1 MAIAVTATARGFF
14 KRLIEAGE
22 TFAID
27 TDDQFASSWMEKAEE
42 GAEPASAPV
51 LQYGPKHHGGGSW
64 VVIDL
69 TTEQLASV
77 VFKKGATG
85 EAQAL
90 AQAEANRLNAG
101 GELLLE
107 TSPAPA
113 QEEGTGAD
121 LPDA

>member
-1 MAIAVTATARGFF
+1 MIKVTATARGFF

-22 TFAID
+22 TFSID
-27 TDDQFASSWMEKAEE
+27 NDDQFAESWMKKAGE
-42 GAEPASAPV
+42 GAEVQAPA
-51 LQYGPKHHGGGSW
+51 LQYGAKHHGGGSW

-69 TTEQLASV
+69 ATQEMASV

-85 EAQAL
+85 EAEGL
-90 AQAEANRLNAG
+90 AKAEANRLNAG
-101 GELLLE
+101 GTMLLE
-107 TSPAPA
+107 ASPATA

>member
-1 MAIAVTATARGFF
+1 MIKVTATARGFF

-22 TFAID
+22 TFSID
-27 TDDQFASSWMEKAEE
+27 SEDQFAESWMKKAGE
-42 GAEPASAPV
+42 GAEVQAPA
-51 LQYGPKHHGGGSW
+51 LQYGAKHHGGGSW

-69 TTEQLASV
+69 ATQELASV

-85 EAQAL
+85 EAEGL
-90 AQAEANRLNAG
+90 AKAEANRLNAG
-101 GELLLE
+101 GTILLE
-107 TSPAPA
+107 ASPATA

>member
-1 MAIAVTATARGFF
+1 MIKVTATARGFF

-22 TFAID
+22 TFSID
-27 TDDQFASSWMEKAEE
+27 NNDQFAESWMKKAGE
-42 GAEPASAPV
+42 GAEVQAPA
-51 LQYGPKHHGGGSW
+51 LQYGAKHHGGGSW

-69 TTEQLASV
+69 ATQELASV

-85 EAQAL
+85 EAEGL
-90 AQAEANRLNAG
+90 AKAEANRLNAG
-101 GELLLE
+101 GTMLLE
-107 TSPAPA
+107 ASPATA

>member
-27 TDDQFASSWMEKAEE
+27 TDDQFAQSWMEKAGE
-42 GAEPASAPV
+42 GAEVQAPA
-51 LQYGPKHHGGGSW
+51 LQYGAKHHGGGSW

-69 TTEQLASV
+69 ATQELASV

-85 EAQAL
+85 EAEGL
-90 AQAEANRLNAG
+90 AKAEANRLNAG
-101 GELLLE
+101 GTILLE

>member
-1 MAIAVTATARGFF
+1 MIKVTATARGFF

-22 TFAID
+22 TFSID
-27 TDDQFASSWMEKAEE
+27 NDDQFAESWMKKADE
-42 GAEPASAPV
+42 GAEVQAPA
-51 LQYGPKHHGGGSW
+51 LQYGAKHHGGGSW

-69 TTEQLASV
+69 ATQELASA

-85 EAQAL
+85 EAEGL
-90 AQAEANRLNAG
+90 AKAEANRLNAG
-101 GELLLE
+101 GTILLE
-107 TSPAPA
+107 ASPATA

>member
-1 MAIAVTATARGFF
+1 MAILVTATARGFF
-14 KRLIEAGE
+14 GRLIEAGE

-27 TDDQFASSWMEKAEE
+27 SDDQFAESWMQKAGD
-42 GAEPASAPV
+42 GAQVHQSA
-51 LQYGPKHHGGGSW
+51 LQYGAKHHGGGSW

-69 TTEQLASV
+69 ATEELASV
-77 VFKKGATG
+77 VFKKGEKG
-85 EAQAL
+85 EAEGL
-90 AQAEANRLNAG
+90 AKNEANRLNAG
-101 GELLLE
+101 GTILLE

>member
-1 MAIAVTATARGFF
+1 MIKVTATARGFF

-22 TFAID
+22 TFSID
-27 TDDQFASSWMEKAEE
+27 NDDQFAESWMKKAGE
-42 GAEPASAPV
+42 GAGVQAPA
-51 LQYGPKHHGGGSW
+51 LQYGAKHHGGGSW

-69 TTEQLASV
+69 ATQELASV

-85 EAQAL
+85 EAEGL
-90 AQAEANRLNAG
+90 AKAEANRLNAG
-101 GELLLE
+101 GTMLLE
-107 TSPAPA
+107 ASPATA

>member
-27 TDDQFASSWMEKAEE
+27 TDDQFAPSWMQKDDESAEV
-42 GAEPASAPV
+42 AKPA
-51 LQYGPKHHGGGSW
+51 LQYGPKHHGGGNW

-69 TTEQLASV
+69 ATEQLASV

-101 GELLLE
+101 GTMLLE
-107 TSPAPA
+107 ASPATA
-113 QEEGTGAD
+113 QEEGTGVD

>member
-1 MAIAVTATARGFF
+1 MIKVTATARGFF

-22 TFAID
+22 TFSID
-27 TDDQFASSWMEKAEE
+27 NDDQFAESWMKKAGE
-42 GAEPASAPV
+42 GAEVQAPA
-51 LQYGPKHHGGGSW
+51 LQYGAKHHGGGSW

-69 TTEQLASV
+69 ATQELASV

-85 EAQAL
+85 EAEGL
-90 AQAEANRLNAG
+90 AKAEANRLNAG
-101 GELLLE
+101 GTMLLE
-107 TSPAPA
+107 ASPATA

>member
-1 MAIAVTATARGFF
+1 MIKVTATALGFF

-22 TFAID
+22 TFSID
-27 TDDQFASSWMEKAEE
+27 NDDQFAESWMKKAGE
-42 GAEPASAPV
+42 GAEVQAPA
-51 LQYGPKHHGGGSW
+51 LQYGAKHHGGGSW

-69 TTEQLASV
+69 ATQELASV

-85 EAQAL
+85 EAEGL
-90 AQAEANRLNAG
+90 AKSEANRLNAG
-101 GELLLE
+101 GTIVLE
-107 TSPAPA
+107 TSPATA